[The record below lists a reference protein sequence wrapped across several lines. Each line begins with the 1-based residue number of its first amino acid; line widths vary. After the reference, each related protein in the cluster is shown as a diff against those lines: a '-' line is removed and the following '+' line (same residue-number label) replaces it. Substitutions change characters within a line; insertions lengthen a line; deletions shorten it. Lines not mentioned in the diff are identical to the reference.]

1 MKAKERNIKTFGS
14 LLIFGLI
21 LYSFYLLDKRPEVIS
36 MEKAYLALGVAWLG
50 FLPSIQYLLDYNRP
64 PMPFF
69 PLIGIFYAIGFGL
82 PIFATETEIVSRF
95 ALSNVTDEALM
106 LTLLGLAGMNIA
118 FFTSKSTIW
127 KKVAPIRLSQ
137 TYSIRKILNLSW
149 LLLFLSFAFQYIPFL
164 RSLPSINM
172 LFGGFIYICYGMF
185 FILWSRGKLPK
196 IQTWLLLFICI
207 PIEIIPRLTSG
218 LLANVMILFL
228 FMFNI
233 IWYEL
238 KTIPVIFLAILV
250 VFYLA
255 FSPVKSE
262 YRYLHKEQLNEIE
275 KAQAF
280 INLVV
285 EYHQKHTFNNSSTES
300 FSKKSSNE
308 ESVTRF
314 ALITL
319 LSDVMKKSPEIVPYW
334 NGETYLP
341 LFTSFI
347 PRIFWPGKP
356 EIRVGND
363 FGHRYKILDANDFN
377 TSINLPIL
385 VEMYVNFG
393 NTGLML
399 GMPLL
404 GCVLALIDTKM
415 NNPRMNELEFVVGAS
430 TIFGL
435 IYQEGNAS
443 TLFGTVIPFSI
454 AMCKLIEFYLSTKKS
469 PV

>member
-1 MKAKERNIKTFGS
+1 MRAKERGIKRLGWI
-14 LLIFGLI
+14 LIFGLI

-36 MEKAYLALGVAWLG
+36 MDKAYLALGVTWLG
-50 FLPSIQYLLDYNRP
+50 FLPSIQYLLDYKRP

-69 PLIGIFYAIGFGL
+69 PLIGIFYATGFGL
-82 PIFATETEIVSRF
+82 PIFAAETEILGRF
-95 ALSNVTDEALM
+95 ALANVTDEALM
-106 LTLLGLAGMNIA
+106 LTLLGLVGMNIA

-127 KKVAPIRLSQ
+127 KKVSPIRLSQ
-137 TYSIRKILNLSW
+137 TYPLRKILNLLW
-149 LLLFLSFAFQYIPFL
+149 VLLFSSFAFQYIPFL

-172 LFGGFIYICYGMF
+172 LLGGFIYVCYGMF

-196 IQTWLLLFICI
+196 IQTWLLLFIFI
-207 PIEIIPRLTSG
+207 PLEIIPRLTSG

-238 KTIPVIFLAILV
+238 KKIPVFFIIILI

-262 YRYLHKEQLNEIE
+262 YRYLQKGQLNEIE

-285 EYHQKHTFNNSSTES
+285 EYHQKHTFNNSTTEN
-300 FSKKSSNE
+300 FSEKSNNE

-314 ALITL
+314 AQITL
-319 LSDVMKKSPEIVPYW
+319 LSDVIKNTPEIVPYW

-363 FGHRYKILDANDFN
+363 FGHRYQILDEDDFN

-393 NTGLML
+393 NSGIIL

-415 NNPRMNELEFVVGAS
+415 NNASMNELEFVVGAS

-435 IYQEGNAS
+435 VYQEVNAS
-443 TLFGTVIPFSI
+443 ILFGTVIPFSI
-454 AMCKLIEFYLSTKKS
+454 AMCKFIKIYLGS
-469 PV
+469 PKGVI